1 MVQFDE
7 TLLARLCAEHHIRR
21 LRVFGSVARGEEH
34 EKSDIDLI
42 ADFSSRIGFFALM
55 DAEDSLAEFF
65 GRDVDLL
72 TEPGLSPFMRDAILS
87 EAEVLFDA
95 DA

>member
-7 TLLARLCAEHHIRR
+7 SALARLCSEHHIRR
-21 LRVFGSVARGEEH
+21 LRVFGSVARGEERS
-34 EKSDIDLI
+34 ESDIDLI
-42 ADFSSRIGFFALM
+42 ADFSARVGFFALM

-65 GRDVDLL
+65 GREVDLL
-72 TEPGLSPFMRDAILS
+72 TEPGLSPFMRDSILS
-87 EAEVLFDA
+87 EAQVLFDA